1 MTKLTNEVVR
11 ETGTTIKDSKGHA
24 RTLTVTLEPNEN
36 GDRIILRPK
45 GCSIDTFAVSLE
57 DIWKL
62 ANAPLNIC
70 NDCNNELDKRT
81 KNEGGKIG

>member
-1 MTKLTNEVVR
+1 MTKLITEVVR
-11 ETGTTIKDSKGHA
+11 QTNVKVKDKKGTE
-24 RTLTVTLEPNEN
+24 RLLTVTLDHQKE

-45 GCSIDTFAVSLE
+45 GCTKDTFAVSLE

-70 NDCNNELDKRT
+70 NDCRDELDKRT
-81 KNEGGKIG
+81 KGEVI